1 MNQLNFHKI
10 AFLTQ
15 SIKPHNYLIKLTSII
30 LLVSL
35 SLFPFIFFPSS
46 LISFF
51 HEFNFYFST
60 FSLQLFTHTIDKNCM
75 FLLCNGLLV
84 FVGITRS
91 LSWSSSVDESSN
103 FDKDG
108 SQSLYSNVEAIK
120 ESMLVEEKVKNI
132 NLEVGKGSSILVS
145 EQEEEISLFDDGDE
159 DEDEEQEMVERIEE
173 EEVVEE
179 ANLVLS
185 TEELNKKFDDF
196 IKRMKEDL
204 RIEAKVK

>member
-1 MNQLNFHKI
+1 
-10 AFLTQ
+10 
-15 SIKPHNYLIKLTSII
+15 
-30 LLVSL
+30 
-35 SLFPFIFFPSS
+35 
-46 LISFF
+46 
-51 HEFNFYFST
+51 
-60 FSLQLFTHTIDKNCM
+60 M

-145 EQEEEISLFDDGDE
+145 EQDEEISLFDDGDE

-204 RIEAKVK
+204 RIEAKVN